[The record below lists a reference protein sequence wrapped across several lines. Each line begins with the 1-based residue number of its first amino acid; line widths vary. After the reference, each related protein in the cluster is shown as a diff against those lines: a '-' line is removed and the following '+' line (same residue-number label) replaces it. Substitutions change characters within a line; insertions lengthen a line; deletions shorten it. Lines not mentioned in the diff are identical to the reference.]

1 MIDVI
6 ILLGGG
12 TDGTLTPILY
22 TKERLFAFAKI
33 YKKYRGVPIIVS
45 GGYSTWM
52 KFIPAHRE
60 ADVMRYF
67 LIAHDIPGRSIFVER
82 KSRDTIGNAFFSK
95 QIIKKFSKWEKILIV
110 TTKGHGDRSS
120 WIFKKIFGKKYTI
133 SFFEVPTKFS
143 SFHKNSGRKKYEQ
156 YLKHL
161 MAKVF
166 FSKIKDGDD
175 VAVAKLLKKY
185 HPAYSR
191 SKAAQH
197 LAKEITQAKFNYLG
211 YTELR

>member
-1 MIDVI
+1 MINVI

-12 TDGTLTPILY
+12 TDGTLTPVLY
-22 TKERLFAFAKI
+22 TKERLDAFVKL
-33 YKKYRGVPIIVS
+33 YKKYQGVPIIVS

-60 ADVMRYF
+60 ADVMRHF
-67 LIAHDIPGRSIFVER
+67 LIAHGIPKRSIFVER

-95 QIIKKFSKWEKILIV
+95 KIIKKNPEWKKILVV
-110 TTKGHGDRSS
+110 TTEGHGDRSE

-133 SFFEVPTKFS
+133 LFFEVPTKLS
-143 SFHKNSGRKKYEQ
+143 SFHKNLGRKKYEQ
-156 YLKHL
+156 YLKRL

-166 FSKIKDGDD
+166 FSKIQDGNDI
-175 VAVAKLLKKY
+175 AIAKLLKRY

-191 SKAAQH
+191 SKEAQH

-211 YTELR
+211 YTELK